1 MSLTDSRP
9 ALEQAIRQAFL
20 SSKNSAEG
28 NNPNPEANIAD
39 LSKAL
44 AAAIH
49 NYVINAS
56 VDITD
61 VVTEVPAGAAI
72 ESTEVAGGTGDVG
85 TTGSQVGAT
94 TTPSIAQHSGYG
106 KLL

>member
-9 ALEQAIRQAFL
+9 ALEQAIRKAFL
-20 SSKNSAEG
+20 NSKNSAEG
-28 NNPNPEANIAD
+28 NNPNPEANITD

-49 NYVINAS
+49 DYVMKAS

-61 VVTEVPAGAAI
+61 VVTEVPAGAAV
-72 ESTEVAGGTGDVG
+72 ESTGSTGGTGDTG
-85 TTGSQVGAT
+85 TSGSQVGAT